1 LDDWLWAE
9 RGGGLRF
16 AFGADVGEAALRGE
30 RAVAAHAAAG
40 DAFRLNGSLN
50 GAGGI
55 GVVSEARGVARP
67 FLYGAD
73 VDADE
78 RRDAAAEDYY
88 EGPPA
93 GLRGA
98 APQALHLA
106 IAAGANHTCRA
117 GPCNSPFAT
126 QKHDLALATL
136 TLLFNFFLVK
146 HLMGGP
152 W

>member
-40 DAFRLNGSLN
+40 DVPRLN
-50 GAGGI
+50 GAGGT
-55 GVVSEARGVARP
+55 GALSEAGGVARP

-78 RRDAAAEDYY
+78 RRDAAAEDDR

-93 GLRGA
+93 GLLRGN

-106 IAAGANHTCRA
+106 IAAGANHARRA
-117 GPCNSPFAT
+117 GPCNSPSAT
-126 QKHDLALATL
+126 QTARSGIRHFDLAS
-136 TLLFNFFLVK
+136 FFFVK
-146 HLMGGP
+146 HFMDGFLF
-152 W
+152 